1 MLTAFLD
8 LDGTLI
14 DSKVG
19 ITASIQYALKKL
31 GADVPHQDDLEWCLG
46 PPIRESFS
54 ILLGEGA
61 DLEDAVELYR
71 EHFSKTGKF
80 EADVYDGIG
89 EMLMDLQDMGARIYL
104 ATSKMQEHAQ
114 DIVEHFGI
122 HAYLDGLFGSEADG
136 ERSDK
141 TSLLQFALEETG
153 ADPARCF
160 MLGDRRHDILGAQNN
175 DILSIGALWGFG
187 GPEELREAE
196 ADLLLGVP
204 EELAEALQ
212 EAFEPDGTEED

>member
-1 MLTAFLD
+1 MITAFLD

-19 ITASIQYALKKL
+19 VTSSFQYALKRL

-46 PPIRESFS
+46 PPIRESFA

-61 DLEDAVELYR
+61 DLEEAVDLYR
-71 EHFSKTGKF
+71 ERFAEAGKF

-122 HAYLDGLFGSEADG
+122 HAYLDGLFGSEPDG

-153 ADPARCF
+153 ADPAKCF
-160 MLGDRRHDILGAQNN
+160 MLGDRRHDIFGAKNN

-196 ADLLLGVP
+196 ADLLVGVP
-204 EELAEALQ
+204 EELTEALAD
-212 EAFEPDGTEED
+212 AFPEEEDEE